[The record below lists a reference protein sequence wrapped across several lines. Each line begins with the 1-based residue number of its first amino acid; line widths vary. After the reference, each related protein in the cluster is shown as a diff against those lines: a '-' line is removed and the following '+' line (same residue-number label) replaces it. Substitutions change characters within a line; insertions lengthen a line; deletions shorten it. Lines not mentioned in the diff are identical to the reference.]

1 MSGNNRTIHTGLY
14 SDHAYSLFKCLIDDL
29 TIAFSNAKRT
39 KKVASLLNTGVR
51 REIDNEIV
59 LESTVSEYSSYIGFR
74 NKLWTGLTDNQ
85 VLRHI
90 VWLYKLRLQEKFG
103 KDAWK
108 RSNSQSIS
116 TTGFKVNE
124 VYFLYDMFHQRSNF
138 RRNYPKSYS
147 DTLIGMP
154 LDPITVELKNTCI
167 AEIKKIETELQAK
180 RNALRNQKLREL
192 DEYRKAL
199 EAKYLQLENEAN
211 IEAEAN
217 IQKIKDEMNGI
228 ASVGLLAAAS

>member
-1 MSGNNRTIHTGLY
+1 MSGNTRTIHTGLY
-14 SDHAYSLFKCLIDDL
+14 SDNAYSLFKYLIDDL

-39 KKVASLLNTGVR
+39 KKVASLLNTRVR

-59 LESTVSEYSSYIGFR
+59 LESTVSEYSYFGSR
-74 NKLWTGLTDNQ
+74 NKLWNGLTDNQ

-90 VWLYKLRLQEKFG
+90 VWLYKLQLQKEFG

-116 TTGFKVNE
+116 TTAFKVNE

-167 AEIKKIETELQAK
+167 AEIKKIEAELQAK
-180 RNALRNQKLREL
+180 RNELRNQKLREL

-199 EAKYLQLENEAN
+199 EAKYLQLEDEAD
-211 IEAEAN
+211 IEAKVK